1 MGTVGMM
8 LPNELI
14 WVMEKLGFEWPD
26 IDEDELRRG
35 GHMVGTFRD
44 DLESRLQAM
53 DRKVNGDLAA
63 ALQGQAGPAYV
74 SAWNTNRSQNLQKLL
89 DLLGPVP
96 AGVEVAAGAVLA
108 LKIKVIVDVTTT
120 MIALV
125 AMLTNPVTAVGA
137 GPMLIIKKRLLNA
150 AVDIAV
156 EQALNQVLPM
166 VIEPLT
172 EQLPGVI
179 IAALES
185 PIVEAVA
192 GDPDEFYADLQALE
206 QAQGEMEQH
215 AADVESLTERLMS
228 DLASLN
234 IGGD

>member
-1 MGTVGMM
+1 MGMM

-35 GHMVGTFRD
+35 GQMISTFTD
-44 DLESRLQAM
+44 ELEGKLQAM

-74 SAWNTNRSQNLQKLL
+74 GAWNTNRAQNLQRLM

-96 AGVEVAAGAVLA
+96 TGIDIAAVAVTG
-108 LKIKVIVDVTTT
+108 LKVKVIFDVTTT

-125 AMLTNPVTAVGA
+125 GMLTNPITAVGA
-137 GPMLIIKKRLLNA
+137 GPMLIIKKKLLNA

-156 EQALNQVLPM
+156 EQVLNQVLPM
-166 VIEPLT
+166 VIEPLA
-172 EQLPGVI
+172 EELPGVI
-179 IAALES
+179 MAALDS

-206 QAQGEMEQH
+206 AAQGEMEQH
-215 AADVESLTERLMS
+215 AGDVETLTERLMA

>member
-1 MGTVGMM
+1 M

-44 DLESRLQAM
+44 DLESKLQAM

-96 AGVEVAAGAVLA
+96 AGIEVAAGAVLA

-156 EQALNQVLPM
+156 EQALNQVFPM